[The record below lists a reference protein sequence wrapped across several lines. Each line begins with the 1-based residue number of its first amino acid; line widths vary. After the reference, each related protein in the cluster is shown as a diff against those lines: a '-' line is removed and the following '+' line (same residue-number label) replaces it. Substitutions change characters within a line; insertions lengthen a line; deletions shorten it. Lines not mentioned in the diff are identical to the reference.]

1 MASKKGLGRGIESL
15 FTENS
20 LEEINSSSTEKVKLV
35 DIVPNKDQPR
45 KRFNESALSELADSI
60 SQHGV
65 IQPLLVRPLSGGT
78 YQLVAGERR
87 WRASRMAGL
96 KEVPVV
102 IKDLSDEEASVIAMI
117 ENLQREDL
125 NAIEEADGIKYLMTK
140 YGLTQEEVSE
150 RVGKSRSAVANSLR
164 LLKLPESVSEYVRDG
179 IISAGHAKALL
190 PLENEDKMISL
201 CNTIIKDNLSVREVE
216 KIVKSMLTEKK
227 QKKKM
232 KKGHISFYEPKS
244 KKARV
249 KAANQLASGELFHT
263 LKEIFS
269 GTFLEDLK
277 PIIKTLAKLIMV
289 LITSILS
296 LDLVKTKIST
306 KALNRIDT
314 IMGLCKN
321 FV

>member
-1 MASKKGLGRGIESL
+1 MAKKGLGRGIESL

-45 KRFNESALSELADSI
+45 KKFNDESLSELADSI
-60 SQHGV
+60 LQHGV

-125 NAIEEADGIKYLMTK
+125 NPIEEADGIKYLMIK

-164 LLKLPESVSEYVRDG
+164 LLKLPESITEYVRDG
-179 IISAGHAKALL
+179 IISAGHAKSLL
-190 PLENEDKMISL
+190 PLEDEEKMISL
-201 CNTIIKDNLSVREVE
+201 CNRIIAENLSVRETE
-216 KIVKSMLTEKK
+216 KIVKDMLIEKK
-227 QKKKM
+227 AKKK
-232 KKGHISFYEPKS
+232 KSRDKFFDEVELSLKDSLKRKIKINSTSKNKGTITIEFFDK
-244 KKARV
+244 
-249 KAANQLASGELFHT
+249 
-263 LKEIFS
+263 
-269 GTFLEDLK
+269 EDL
-277 PIIKTLAKLIMV
+277 V
-289 LITSILS
+289 
-296 LDLVKTKIST
+296 
-306 KALNRIDT
+306 
-314 IMGLCKN
+314 N
-321 FV
+321 FVKYFDENK

>member
-1 MASKKGLGRGIESL
+1 MASKKGLGRGIESV

-20 LEEINSSSTEKVKLV
+20 LEEINSSSTEKIKLV
-35 DIVPNKDQPR
+35 DIVPNKEQPR

-190 PLENEDKMISL
+190 PLEDEEKMISL
-201 CNTIIKDNLSVREVE
+201 CNIIIKDNLSVREIE

-227 QKKKM
+227 QKKK
-232 KKGHISFYEPKS
+232 KS
-244 KKARV
+244 KDKFFDEV
-249 KAANQLASGELFHT
+249 ELSLNET
-263 LKEIFS
+263 LKRSIKINPTS
-269 GTFLEDLK
+269 KNKGTITIEFFDKEDLLNF
-277 PIIKTLAKLIMV
+277 IKYF
-289 LITSILS
+289 
-296 LDLVKTKIST
+296 D
-306 KALNRIDT
+306 
-314 IMGLCKN
+314 
-321 FV
+321 

>member
-1 MASKKGLGRGIESL
+1 MAKKGLGRGIESL

-20 LEEINSSSTEKVKLV
+20 LEEISSSSTEKVKLV

-45 KRFNESALSELADSI
+45 KKFNDESLSELADSI
-60 SQHGV
+60 LQHGV

-125 NAIEEADGIKYLMTK
+125 NPIEEADGIKYLMIK

-164 LLKLPESVSEYVRDG
+164 LLKLPESITEYVRDG
-179 IISAGHAKALL
+179 IISAGHAKSLL
-190 PLENEDKMISL
+190 PLEDEEKMISL
-201 CNTIIKDNLSVREVE
+201 CNRIIAENLSVRETE
-216 KIVKSMLTEKK
+216 KIVKDMLTEKK
-227 QKKKM
+227 AKKK
-232 KKGHISFYEPKS
+232 KSRDKFFDEVELSLKDSLKRKIKINSTSKNKGTITIEFFDK
-244 KKARV
+244 
-249 KAANQLASGELFHT
+249 
-263 LKEIFS
+263 
-269 GTFLEDLK
+269 EDL
-277 PIIKTLAKLIMV
+277 V
-289 LITSILS
+289 
-296 LDLVKTKIST
+296 
-306 KALNRIDT
+306 
-314 IMGLCKN
+314 N
-321 FV
+321 FVKYFDENK

>member
-20 LEEINSSSTEKVKLV
+20 LEEINSSSTEKIKLV
-35 DIVPNKDQPR
+35 DIVPNKEQPR

-190 PLENEDKMISL
+190 PLEDEEKMISL

-227 QKKKM
+227 QKKK
-232 KKGHISFYEPKS
+232 
-244 KKARV
+244 KAKDKFFDEV
-249 KAANQLASGELFHT
+249 ELSLNET
-263 LKEIFS
+263 LKRSIKINS
-269 GTFLEDLK
+269 NSKNKGTITIEFFDKEDLLNF
-277 PIIKTLAKLIMV
+277 IKYF
-289 LITSILS
+289 
-296 LDLVKTKIST
+296 D
-306 KALNRIDT
+306 
-314 IMGLCKN
+314 
-321 FV
+321 

>member
-20 LEEINSSSTEKVKLV
+20 LEEINSSSTEKIKLV
-35 DIVPNKDQPR
+35 DIVPNKEQPR

-190 PLENEDKMISL
+190 PLEDEEKMISL

-227 QKKKM
+227 QKKK
-232 KKGHISFYEPKS
+232 KS
-244 KKARV
+244 KDKFFDEV
-249 KAANQLASGELFHT
+249 ELSLNET
-263 LKEIFS
+263 LKRSIKINPTS
-269 GTFLEDLK
+269 KNKGTITIEFFDKEDLLNF
-277 PIIKTLAKLIMV
+277 IKYF
-289 LITSILS
+289 
-296 LDLVKTKIST
+296 D
-306 KALNRIDT
+306 
-314 IMGLCKN
+314 
-321 FV
+321 

>member
-15 FTENS
+15 FSENS
-20 LEEINSSSTEKVKLV
+20 LEEINNSSTEKIKLV

-45 KRFNESALSELADSI
+45 KKFNEAALSELADSI

-102 IKDLSDEEASVIAMI
+102 IKELSDEEASVIAMI

-150 RVGKSRSAVANSLR
+150 RVGKSRSAVANALR
-164 LLKLPESVSEYVRDG
+164 LLKLPESISEYVRDG

-190 PLENEDKMISL
+190 PLENEEKMVSL
-201 CNTIIKDNLSVREVE
+201 CNNIIKDNLSVRETE
-216 KIVKSMLTEKK
+216 KIVKMMTAEKK
-227 QKKKM
+227 NKKK
-232 KKGHISFYEPKS
+232 KS
-244 KKARV
+244 RDKFFDEV
-249 KAANQLASGELFHT
+249 ELSLNET
-263 LKEIFS
+263 LKRKIKINS
-269 GTFLEDLK
+269 TSKNKGTITIEFFDKDDL
-277 PIIKTLAKLIMV
+277 T
-289 LITSILS
+289 
-296 LDLVKTKIST
+296 
-306 KALNRIDT
+306 
-314 IMGLCKN
+314 N
-321 FV
+321 FVKFFDENK

>member
-15 FTENS
+15 FSENS
-20 LEEINSSSTEKVKLV
+20 LEEISSSSTEKIKLV
-35 DIVPNKDQPR
+35 DIVPNKEQPR
-45 KRFNESALSELADSI
+45 KRFNEAALSELADSI

-102 IKDLSDEEASVIAMI
+102 IKELSDEEASVIAMI

-150 RVGKSRSAVANSLR
+150 RVGKSRSAVANALR
-164 LLKLPESVSEYVRDG
+164 LLKLPESISEYVRDG

-190 PLENEDKMISL
+190 PLEDEEKMVSL
-201 CNTIIKDNLSVREVE
+201 CNTIIKDNLSVRETE
-216 KIVKSMLTEKK
+216 KIVKMMTTEKK
-227 QKKKM
+227 NKKK
-232 KKGHISFYEPKS
+232 KS
-244 KKARV
+244 RDKFFDEV
-249 KAANQLASGELFHT
+249 ELSLNET
-263 LKEIFS
+263 LKRKIKINS
-269 GTFLEDLK
+269 TSKNKGTITIEFFDKDDL
-277 PIIKTLAKLIMV
+277 T
-289 LITSILS
+289 
-296 LDLVKTKIST
+296 
-306 KALNRIDT
+306 
-314 IMGLCKN
+314 N
-321 FV
+321 FVKFFDENK